1 VRRFLSGTRIRL
13 TLTFAAVLAVAIVV
27 ADTALY
33 LALSRAETSA
43 AADVL
48 ISQASVIAGGIE
60 DINGKVQFGPGD
72 LPTETQQGVAVEA
85 AIVAPDGSVL
95 TQTPGQALSAS
106 TLSTIAANAGKQGGA
121 APPIKVRDSRG
132 VPRLVYAQ
140 LLPAGQGGPAVL
152 IVSRSVGELQS
163 ALTQTIVFLAA
174 LSVLIVLA
182 GTLLAHRLAGN
193 ILEPVR
199 RIASTARSLS
209 QHELHR
215 RVEVKVPPDEL
226 GELVETFNGML
237 ARLEASFE
245 SLRRFTADASHEL
258 RSPLALMRSELE
270 GTLARART
278 PAEYEQVLRGLEA
291 EVEHMARMVDQLL
304 MLARADAGALQ
315 PAASNIDVADFLH
328 ETAARWRPM
337 ADQRHVR
344 LDV

>member
-1 VRRFLSGTRIRL
+1 
-13 TLTFAAVLAVAIVV
+13 
-27 ADTALY
+27 
-33 LALSRAETSA
+33 
-43 AADVL
+43 
-48 ISQASVIAGGIE
+48 
-60 DINGKVQFGPGD
+60 
-72 LPTETQQGVAVEA
+72 
-85 AIVAPDGSVL
+85 
-95 TQTPGQALSAS
+95 
-106 TLSTIAANAGKQGGA
+106 
-121 APPIKVRDSRG
+121 
-132 VPRLVYAQ
+132 
-140 LLPAGQGGPAVL
+140 VL
-152 IVSRSVGELQS
+152 IVSRSISELQS
-163 ALTQTIVFLAA
+163 ALAQTIAFLAV

-215 RVEVKVPPDEL
+215 RVEVDVPPDEL

-258 RSPLALMRSELE
+258 RSPLALMLSELE

-278 PAEYEQVLRGLEA
+278 PAEYEQVLRDLEA

-315 PAASNIDVADFLH
+315 PAATNLDVADFLH

-337 ADQRHVR
+337 ADRRRVLLDVDAPDSGSVAADPDLLRRVMDNLLDNATRHSPAGTSVR
-344 LDV
+344 LTGAPAAGGWSIEVQDEGPGVPLAARAGLFERFARVDDARARDRGGAGLGLALSRAIAESHGGSLQLVSPNGRGATFRLFLPASPTPRF